1 MSCTYYYWSGGY
13 ACRKTGKNVDEDI
26 YYKYC
31 RNYDYDDCP
40 IYKGNQTSGC
50 FLTTA
55 CVRTKGLPDDCYE
68 LNTLRYFRDNYM
80 KSTVMGNRDI
90 NEYYFIAPQIVV
102 EIEKREDS
110 KRIFSKMYEEL
121 VVHCLELINEDKNE
135 EAYSFYKR
143 YVEKLK
149 EKYLNY

>member
-13 ACRKTGKNVDEDI
+13 ACRKTGKNVDEDT

-31 RNYDYDDCP
+31 RNYDYNDCP

-68 LNTLRYFRDNYM
+68 LNALRAFRDGYM
-80 KSTVMGNRDI
+80 KTTSTGEKDI
-90 NEYYFIAPQIVV
+90 NEYYFIAPQIISAIDRL
-102 EIEKREDS
+102 ENSEQIYGE
-110 KRIFSKMYEEL
+110 MYNNL
-121 VVHCLELINEDKNE
+121 VKKCILLINEGKKE
-135 EAYSFYKR
+135 EAYSYYKE

-149 EKYLNY
+149 DEYLR

>member
-13 ACRKTGKNVDEDI
+13 ACRKTGKNVDEDT

-31 RNYDYDDCP
+31 RNYDYNDCP

-68 LNTLRYFRDNYM
+68 LNALRAFRDGYM
-80 KSTVMGNRDI
+80 KTTPTGEKDI
-90 NEYYFIAPQIVV
+90 NEYYFIAPQIISAIDRLGNS
-102 EIEKREDS
+102 EQIYGE
-110 KRIFSKMYEEL
+110 MYNDL
-121 VVHCLELINEDKNE
+121 VMNCISLINEGKKE
-135 EAYSFYKR
+135 EAYAYYKE
-143 YVEKLK
+143 YVEELK
-149 EKYLNY
+149 DEYLK